1 MKPIRYGQRERWTD
15 AFHGWRDGRAGIPA
29 RPPTGA
35 APGPVTTPHRE
46 ALIRQAQD
54 AFGFEHLH
62 YQRLVAE
69 PHRRVMAERA
79 RLEAAK
85 SALAWAELNLD
96 GARPLSL
103 VETSRRRFGEESHP
117 ETVIVQRR
125 RKEHQ
130 KLLARGEAVVLRAQA
145 DMAAIE
151 ADLAQAMQEAEQHQR
166 AARTR
171 VERIHE
177 HIHRRLA
184 VYRRAL
190 VRAHPEGAW
199 ANAVLSVPSPEI
211 PGWALP
217 DAHGPQSVPLPTV
230 VPETDGEPPPPDA
243 DEALATIIDL
253 DHPITRF
260 GCYDPAESAAAG
272 EQGDIAGDIGY
283 VTITAPIAAPWH
295 FTIEQAG
302 DRLLLRTRGYEHG
315 PYIGDAIAGTVFL
328 NPGDAFDFAEY
339 RYTMQS
345 VHRLERLRLG
355 KCDLIAAGL
364 GAVSGAKA
372 RLTEMSFVQR
382 ENSLLAILGPSGAGK
397 SSLFAALLGELPLQS
412 GHLFFQ
418 DMSMATESG
427 QIRKR
432 LGFVPQQ
439 TDLHPSITVAATL
452 RYGFGL
458 RSPAGKR
465 ARDKAVTHALEVV
478 DLEDQRDQMLSTL
491 SGGQLRRVSIA
502 LELLTDPPLLMLDEP
517 TSGLDAN
524 MDRQIMRFLREHAH
538 PKDEGDEG
546 HTVIVVTHATEH
558 LSLADQ
564 VLVVVKDG
572 APAYSGPP
580 RQTRRHFKCTSY
592 ADLMDMLIREHRTW
606 AERYRTGRMAKEAER
621 EAKELIARQAAE
633 PRQPARSRPAVG
645 HRIPRAAVRKFGV
658 LLRRQSGLMMCRGL
672 TKNARD
678 RTWLDQARNG
688 LIVSLPLLIAAGSAA
703 LAAMVAGSPGLGAQ
717 PSAAGPT
724 SLMLL
729 TTLCV
734 LSGQA
739 LAYSDVVNEL
749 PIIKREFR
757 AGVSAVQ
764 VLLTKWLVYSV
775 IAVAQAGL
783 ITVVFCA
790 VPNRAPQRGVL
801 YGPETDLFL
810 SLAALSVT
818 AMTLGLLVSTMAAK
832 LEHAV
837 ALVTLTSIVQIA
849 LNGVT
854 SDLSQPSF
862 IPGLAALFPDRW
874 GLAAAASAVDLQG
887 INARHPTQ
895 VSPDALWHHSTGQ
908 WLWDV
913 AVLGVLCV
921 LLFAL
926 AVWRLNRRLRPPRSA
941 PRSQGI
947 ESWGCA
953 AWDLPGVHVRPEV
966 DSD

>member
-1 MKPIRYGQRERWTD
+1 MKLDMKPIPYGQRKRWAD

-29 RPPTGA
+29 RPPAGA
-35 APGPVTTPHRE
+35 TPGPVTTPHRE

-54 AFGFEHLH
+54 AFGFEHLQ
-62 YQRLVAE
+62 YQRLVADA
-69 PHRRVMAERA
+69 HLRVMTSRA
-79 RLEAAK
+79 RLESAQ
-85 SALAWAELNLD
+85 SALAWAELTLD

-103 VETSRRRFGEESHP
+103 AEASRRRLGEERHP
-117 ETVIVQRR
+117 DTVIVQRR

-130 KLLARGEAVVLRAQA
+130 RWLARGEAGVLRART
-145 DMAAIE
+145 DMTAIE
-151 ADLAQAMQEAEQHQR
+151 ADLAQAMQEAEQHHR

-177 HIHRRLA
+177 HTHRRLA

-199 ANAVLSVPSPEI
+199 ANAVLSVPAPEI

-217 DAHGPQSVPLPTV
+217 DAFGPEGVPLPTAV
-230 VPETDGEPPPPDA
+230 ADTDEEPPPSDA
-243 DEALATIIDL
+243 DEAPVTIIDL
-253 DHPITRF
+253 DHPISHF
-260 GCYDPAESAAAG
+260 GSYDPAKSAAAG
-272 EQGDIAGDIGY
+272 QRGEDAGNIGY

-295 FTIEQAG
+295 FTIEQVG
-302 DRLLLRTRGYEHG
+302 DRLRLSTRGYEHG
-315 PYIGDAIAGTVFL
+315 PYIGDAVTGPVFL
-328 NPGDAFDFAEY
+328 DPGDAFDFAEY
-339 RYTMQS
+339 RYTMLS
-345 VHRLERLRLG
+345 VDRLERLRLG
-355 KCDLIAAGL
+355 KCDLIAADL

-372 RLTEMSFVQR
+372 RLTGMSFVQR
-382 ENSLLAILGPSGAGK
+382 QDSLLAILGPSGAGK

-418 DMSMATESG
+418 EMSMATESG

-439 TDLHPSITVAATL
+439 TDLHPSLTVAATL

-458 RSPAGKR
+458 RSPAGKQSRDR
-465 ARDKAVTHALEVV
+465 AVSDALAVVK
-478 DLEDQRDQMLSTL
+478 LEDQRDQMLSTL

-524 MDRQIMRFLREHAH
+524 MDRQIMQFLREHAH
-538 PKDEGDEG
+538 PRAVAKDG

-564 VLVVVKDG
+564 VLVVVQNG

-580 RQTRRHFKCTSY
+580 RQTRRHFKCKSY
-592 ADLMDMLIREHRTW
+592 ADLMDMLLREHHIW

-621 EAKELIARQAAE
+621 EANALVAQQAAE
-633 PRQPARSRPAVG
+633 QRKPARGRPDGGRLAIG
-645 HRIPRAAVRKFGV
+645 HRMPRAAVRKFGV
-658 LLRRQSGLMMCRGL
+658 LLRRQATLMLCRGL

-678 RTWLDQARNG
+678 RSWLDQARNG
-688 LIVSLPLLIAAGSAA
+688 FIVTLPLLIAAGSAG
-703 LAAMVAGSPGLGAQ
+703 LAALVAGSPGLGAQ
-717 PSAAGPT
+717 PSEAGST
-724 SLMLL
+724 ALMLL

-739 LAYSDVVNEL
+739 LAYSEVVNEL

-757 AGVSAVQ
+757 AGVSAMQ
-764 VLLTKWLVYSV
+764 VLLTKWLVYAV

-790 VPNRAPQRGVL
+790 VPHRAPQRGVL

-854 SDLSQPSF
+854 SDLSQPSVTS
-862 IPGLAALFPDRW
+862 GLAALFPDRW
-874 GLAAAASAVDLQG
+874 GLAATASAMDLQG
-887 INARHPTQ
+887 INAHHPTQ
-895 VSPDALWHHSTGQ
+895 ASLDALWHHSADQ

-913 AVLGVLCV
+913 AVLGFLCA
-921 LLFAL
+921 LYFAL
-926 AVWRLNRRLRPPRSA
+926 ALWRLHRRLRPPRST
-941 PRSQGI
+941 PR
-947 ESWGCA
+947 A
-953 AWDLPGVHVRPEV
+953 RRVRGLR
-966 DSD
+966 

>member
-1 MKPIRYGQRERWTD
+1 MKPVRYGQWQRWTD
-15 AFHGWRDGRAGIPA
+15 AFHGRRDGRAGIPA
-29 RPPTGA
+29 RPSAGV

-54 AFGFEHLH
+54 AFGFEYLD
-62 YQRLVAE
+62 YQRLIADA
-69 PHRRVMAERA
+69 HGRVMAGRA
-79 RLEAAK
+79 RLEAAQ

-103 VETSRRRFGEESHP
+103 AEASRRRLGEERHP

-125 RKEHQ
+125 RKDHQ
-130 KLLARGEAVVLRAQA
+130 KLLARSQGAVSRAQA
-145 DMAAIE
+145 DIAAVE
-151 ADLAQAMQEAEQHQR
+151 ADLAQAMQEAEQQHR

-171 VERIHE
+171 VVRIHE

-190 VRAHPEGAW
+190 VRTHPEGAW
-199 ANAVLSVPSPEI
+199 ANAALSVAAPEI

-217 DAHGPQSVPLPTV
+217 DAYGPEGVPLPTAV
-230 VPETDGEPPPPDA
+230 VESVPEPPPPDTG
-243 DEALATIIDL
+243 EAPVSIIDL
-253 DHPITRF
+253 DHPVTRF
-260 GCYDPAESAAAG
+260 GSYDPAGVGARG
-272 EQGDIAGDIGY
+272 KHDDTTGDVGY
-283 VTITAPIAAPWH
+283 VTVTNPIAAPWH
-295 FTIEQAG
+295 FTIEKAG

-315 PYIGDAIAGTVFL
+315 PYLGDAVRGAVFL
-328 NPGDAFDFAEY
+328 DPGDAFDFAEH
-339 RYTMQS
+339 RYTVQS

-355 KCDLIAAGL
+355 KCDLIAVGL

-382 ENSLLAILGPSGAGK
+382 ENSVLAILGPSGAGK

-412 GHLFFQ
+412 GRLFFQ
-418 DMSMATESG
+418 ELSMATQSG

-439 TDLHPSITVAATL
+439 TDLHPSLTVLATL

-458 RSPAGKR
+458 RSPAGKQ
-465 ARDKAVTHALEVV
+465 AREKAVNDALGVV
-478 DLEDQRDQMLSTL
+478 KLDGQRDQMLSTL

-502 LELLTDPPLLMLDEP
+502 LELLTNPPLLMLDEP

-524 MDRQIMRFLREHAH
+524 MDRQIMQFLREHAH
-538 PKDEGDEG
+538 LSAEGRNG

-564 VLVVVKDG
+564 VLVVVQNG

-580 RQTRRHFKCTSY
+580 RQTRRHFKCPSY
-592 ADLMDMLIREHRTW
+592 ADLMDMLLREHRSW
-606 AERYRTGRMAKEAER
+606 AERYRAGRMAKEAER
-621 EAKELIARQAAE
+621 EANALEAKQAAE
-633 PRQPARSRPAVG
+633 PRKPDRSRLAAG
-645 HRIPRAAVRKFGV
+645 HWMPRAAARKFGV
-658 LLRRQSGLMMCRGL
+658 LLRRQATLMVCRGL

-703 LAAMVAGSPGLGAQ
+703 LAAMVAGSPGLGSQ
-717 PSAAGPT
+717 PSEAGPT

-749 PIIKREFR
+749 PIIRREYR

-764 VLLTKWLVYSV
+764 VLLTKWLVYAV
-775 IAVAQAGL
+775 LAVAQAGL
-783 ITVVFCA
+783 ITAVFCA
-790 VPNRAPQRGVL
+790 VPHRAPQRGVL

-810 SLAALSVT
+810 SLAALSVS

-837 ALVTLTSIVQIA
+837 ALVTLTSIMQIA

-854 SDLSQPSF
+854 SDLSQPSV

-874 GLAAAASAVDLQG
+874 GLAATASAMDLQG
-887 INARHPTQ
+887 INAGHPTR
-895 VSPDALWHHSTGQ
+895 VSPDALWHHSAGQ
-908 WLWDV
+908 WLWDM
-913 AVLGVLCV
+913 AVLGLLCT
-921 LLFAL
+921 LFFAL
-926 AVWRLNRRLRPPRSA
+926 AVWRLRRRLRPPRST
-941 PRSQGI
+941 PRSRGI
-947 ESWGCA
+947 RILGTRRSAHTGRPQRA
-953 AWDLPGVHVRPEV
+953 ALR
-966 DSD
+966 